1 MGKIS
6 KKFKLIQESVDFEKE
21 YELEEALGIFDQFK
35 SPKVTESLD
44 IAFKLG
50 IAADKSD
57 QNVRGAIT
65 LPHSLG
71 KEVAVAVFADGDAAS
86 SAKSAGAEHVG
97 MDDLAEQFKKDEVS
111 VDVVIATQA
120 AMKVVGQ
127 LGQVLG
133 PKGLMPNPKL
143 GSVTTD
149 LKSAIKDAKSGQAEI
164 RNDKDGNIGVSI
176 GKKSFTDEKLIKNFN
191 AIVETLEKEKSNN
204 TVKGDLIKSA
214 FITSTMGVSY
224 KLKLGKNI

>member
-133 PKGLMPNPKL
+133 PKGLMPNPKT
-143 GSVTTD
+143 GTVTD
-149 LKSAIKDAKSGQAEI
+149 NVEEAVKNAKSGQVRF
-164 RNDKDGNIGVSI
+164 RNDKNGIIHGTIGRVGFTKDQLSENLTVLI
-176 GKKSFTDEKLIKNFN
+176 DELKKLKP
-191 AIVETLEKEKSNN
+191 AGA
-204 TVKGDLIKSA
+204 KGVHLKSA
-214 FITSTMGVSY
+214 HISSTFGPGLRINLSSFV
-224 KLKLGKNI
+224 

>member
-86 SAKSAGAEHVG
+86 SAKSAGAEHIG

-133 PKGLMPNPKL
+133 PKGLMPNPKT
-143 GSVTTD
+143 GTVTD
-149 LKSAIKDAKSGQAEI
+149 NVEEAVKNAKSGQVRF
-164 RNDKDGNIGVSI
+164 RNDKNGIIHGTIGRVGFTKDQLSENLTVLI
-176 GKKSFTDEKLIKNFN
+176 DELKKLKP
-191 AIVETLEKEKSNN
+191 AGA
-204 TVKGDLIKSA
+204 KGVYLKSA
-214 FITSTMGVSY
+214 HISSTFGPGLRINLSSFV
-224 KLKLGKNI
+224 

>member
-6 KKFKLIQESVDFEKE
+6 RKFKLIQESVDFDKE

-71 KEVAVAVFADGDAAS
+71 KEVAVAVFADGDAATL
-86 SAKSAGAEHVG
+86 AKSAGAEHVG

-133 PKGLMPNPKL
+133 PKGLMPNPKT
-143 GSVTTD
+143 GTVTD
-149 LKSAIKDAKSGQAEI
+149 NVEEAVKNAKSGQVRF
-164 RNDKDGNIGVSI
+164 RNDKNGIIHGTIGRVGFTKDQLSENLTVLI
-176 GKKSFTDEKLIKNFN
+176 DELKKLKP
-191 AIVETLEKEKSNN
+191 AGA
-204 TVKGDLIKSA
+204 KGVYLKSA
-214 FITSTMGVSY
+214 HISSTFGPGLRINLSSFV
-224 KLKLGKNI
+224 

>member
-71 KEVAVAVFADGDAAS
+71 KEVAVAVFADGDAATL
-86 SAKSAGAEHVG
+86 AKSAGAEHVG

-133 PKGLMPNPKL
+133 PKGLMPNPKT
-143 GSVTTD
+143 GTVTD
-149 LKSAIKDAKSGQAEI
+149 NVEEAVKNAKSGQVRF
-164 RNDKDGNIGVSI
+164 RNDKNGIIHGTIGRVGFTKDQLSENLTVLI
-176 GKKSFTDEKLIKNFN
+176 DELKKLKP
-191 AIVETLEKEKSNN
+191 AGA
-204 TVKGDLIKSA
+204 KGVYLKSA
-214 FITSTMGVSY
+214 HISSTFGPGLRINLSSFV
-224 KLKLGKNI
+224 

>member
-71 KEVAVAVFADGDAAS
+71 KEVAVAVFADGDAAT

-133 PKGLMPNPKL
+133 PKGLMPNPKT
-143 GSVTTD
+143 GTVTD
-149 LKSAIKDAKSGQAEI
+149 NVEEAVKNAKSGQVRF
-164 RNDKDGNIGVSI
+164 RNDKNGIIHGTIGRVGFTKDQLSENLTVLI
-176 GKKSFTDEKLIKNFN
+176 DELKKLKP
-191 AIVETLEKEKSNN
+191 AGA
-204 TVKGDLIKSA
+204 KGVYLKSA
-214 FITSTMGVSY
+214 HISSTFGPGLRINLSSFI
-224 KLKLGKNI
+224 

>member
-71 KEVAVAVFADGDAAS
+71 KEVTVAVFADGDAAS

-133 PKGLMPNPKL
+133 PKGLMPNPKT
-143 GSVTTD
+143 GTVTD
-149 LKSAIKDAKSGQAEI
+149 NVEEAVKNAKSGQVRF
-164 RNDKDGNIGVSI
+164 RNDKNGIIHGTIGRVGFTKDQLSENLTVLI
-176 GKKSFTDEKLIKNFN
+176 DELKKLKP
-191 AIVETLEKEKSNN
+191 AGA
-204 TVKGDLIKSA
+204 KGVYLKSA
-214 FITSTMGVSY
+214 HISSTFGPGLRINLSSFV
-224 KLKLGKNI
+224 

>member
-35 SPKVTESLD
+35 SPKITESLD

-71 KEVAVAVFADGDAAS
+71 KEVAVAVFADGDAAT

-133 PKGLMPNPKL
+133 PKGLMPNPKT
-143 GSVTTD
+143 GTVTD
-149 LKSAIKDAKSGQAEI
+149 NVEEAVKNAKSGQVRF
-164 RNDKDGNIGVSI
+164 RNDKNGIIHGTIGRVGFTKDQLSENLTVLI
-176 GKKSFTDEKLIKNFN
+176 DELKKLKP
-191 AIVETLEKEKSNN
+191 AGA
-204 TVKGDLIKSA
+204 KGVYLKSA
-214 FITSTMGVSY
+214 HISSTFGPGLRINLSSFV
-224 KLKLGKNI
+224 

>member
-6 KKFKLIQESVDFEKE
+6 KKFKLIQESVDFERE

-133 PKGLMPNPKL
+133 PKGLMPNPKT
-143 GSVTTD
+143 GTVTD
-149 LKSAIKDAKSGQAEI
+149 NVEEAVKNAKSGQVRF
-164 RNDKDGNIGVSI
+164 RNDKNGIIHGTIGRVGFTKDQLSENLTVLI
-176 GKKSFTDEKLIKNFN
+176 DELKKLKP
-191 AIVETLEKEKSNN
+191 AGA
-204 TVKGDLIKSA
+204 KGVYLKSA
-214 FITSTMGVSY
+214 HISSTFGPGLRINLSSFV
-224 KLKLGKNI
+224 

>member
-1 MGKIS
+1 MGKLS
-6 KKFKLIQESVDFEKE
+6 KKFKLIQESVDLEKE
-21 YELEEALGIFDQFK
+21 FELDEALSVFDQFK
-35 SPKVTESLD
+35 STKATESID

-71 KEVAVAVFADGDAAS
+71 KAVSVAVFADGDAATA
-86 SAKSAGAEHVG
+86 AKSAGAEHIG
-97 MDDLAEQFKKDEVS
+97 MDDLAEQFKKDEIS

-133 PKGLMPNPKL
+133 PKGLMPNPKT
-143 GSVTTD
+143 GTVTD
-149 LKSAIKDAKSGQAEI
+149 NVEEAVKNAKSGQVRF
-164 RNDKDGNIGVSI
+164 RNDKNGIIHGTIGRVGFTKDQLSENLTVLI
-176 GKKSFTDEKLIKNFN
+176 DELKKLKP
-191 AIVETLEKEKSNN
+191 AGA
-204 TVKGDLIKSA
+204 KGIYLKSA
-214 FITSTMGVSY
+214 HLSSTFGPGLRLNISSY
-224 KLKLGKNI
+224 I

>member
-71 KEVAVAVFADGDAAS
+71 KEVAVAVFADGDAATL
-86 SAKSAGAEHVG
+86 AKSAGAEHVG

-133 PKGLMPNPKL
+133 PKGLMPNPKT
-143 GSVTTD
+143 GTVTD
-149 LKSAIKDAKSGQAEI
+149 NVEEAVKNAKSGQVRF
-164 RNDKDGNIGVSI
+164 RNDKNGIIHGTIGRVGFTKDQLSENLTVLI
-176 GKKSFTDEKLIKNFN
+176 DELKKLKP
-191 AIVETLEKEKSNN
+191 AGA
-204 TVKGDLIKSA
+204 KGVYLKSA
-214 FITSTMGVSY
+214 HISSTFGPGLRISLSSFV
-224 KLKLGKNI
+224 

>member
-1 MGKIS
+1 MGRIS

-71 KEVAVAVFADGDAAS
+71 KEVTVAVFADGDAAK
-86 SAKSAGAEHVG
+86 SAKSVGAEHVG

-111 VDVVIATQA
+111 ADVVISTQA

-133 PKGLMPNPKL
+133 PKGLMPNPKT
-143 GSVTTD
+143 GTVTD
-149 LKSAIKDAKSGQAEI
+149 NVEEAVKNAKSGQVRF
-164 RNDKDGNIGVSI
+164 RNDKNGIIHGTIGRVGFTKDQLSENLTVLI
-176 GKKSFTDEKLIKNFN
+176 DELKKLKP
-191 AIVETLEKEKSNN
+191 AGA
-204 TVKGDLIKSA
+204 KGVYLKSA
-214 FITSTMGVSY
+214 HISSTFGPGLRINLSSFV
-224 KLKLGKNI
+224 

>member
-71 KEVAVAVFADGDAAS
+71 KEVTVAVFADGDAAT
-86 SAKSAGAEHVG
+86 SAKSVGAEHVG

-133 PKGLMPNPKL
+133 PKGLMPNPKT
-143 GSVTTD
+143 GTVTD
-149 LKSAIKDAKSGQAEI
+149 NVEEAVKNAKSGQVRF
-164 RNDKDGNIGVSI
+164 RNDKNGIIHGTIGRVGFTKDQLSENLTVLI
-176 GKKSFTDEKLIKNFN
+176 DELKKLKP
-191 AIVETLEKEKSNN
+191 AGA
-204 TVKGDLIKSA
+204 KGVYLKSA
-214 FITSTMGVSY
+214 HISSTFGPGLRINLSSFV
-224 KLKLGKNI
+224 

>member
-71 KEVAVAVFADGDAAS
+71 KEVAVAVFADGDAAT

-133 PKGLMPNPKL
+133 PKGLMPNPKT
-143 GSVTTD
+143 GTVTD
-149 LKSAIKDAKSGQAEI
+149 NVEEAVKNAKSGQVRF
-164 RNDKDGNIGVSI
+164 RNDKNGIIHGTIGRVGFTKDQLSENLTVLI
-176 GKKSFTDEKLIKNFN
+176 DELKKLKP
-191 AIVETLEKEKSNN
+191 AGA
-204 TVKGDLIKSA
+204 KGVYLKSA
-214 FITSTMGVSY
+214 HLSSTFGPGLRINLSSFV
-224 KLKLGKNI
+224 

>member
-6 KKFKLIQESVDFEKE
+6 KKFKLIQKSVDFEKE

-57 QNVRGAIT
+57 QNVRGAVT

-71 KEVAVAVFADGDAAS
+71 KQVTVAVFADGDAAT
-86 SAKSAGAEHVG
+86 SAKSAGAEHIG
-97 MDDLAEQFKKDEVS
+97 MDDLAELFKKDEVS

-133 PKGLMPNPKL
+133 PKGLMPNPKT
-143 GSVTTD
+143 GTVTD
-149 LKSAIKDAKSGQAEI
+149 NVEEAVKNAKSGQVRF
-164 RNDKDGNIGVSI
+164 RNDKNGIVHGTIGRVGFTKDQLSENLTVL
-176 GKKSFTDEKLIKNFN
+176 TDELKKLKP
-191 AIVETLEKEKSNN
+191 AGA
-204 TVKGDLIKSA
+204 KGVYLKSA
-214 FITSTMGVSY
+214 HLSSTFGPG
-224 KLKLGKNI
+224 LKINISSFV

>member
-1 MGKIS
+1 MS
-6 KKFKLIQESVDFEKE
+6 LKKLLVFLINSNH
-21 YELEEALGIFDQFK
+21 L
-35 SPKVTESLD
+35 KVTESLD

-71 KEVAVAVFADGDAAS
+71 KEVAVAVFADGDAAT

-133 PKGLMPNPKL
+133 PKGLMPNPKT
-143 GSVTTD
+143 GTVTD
-149 LKSAIKDAKSGQAEI
+149 NVEEAVKNAKSGQVRF
-164 RNDKDGNIGVSI
+164 RNDKNGIIHGTIGRVGFTKDQLSENLTVLI
-176 GKKSFTDEKLIKNFN
+176 DELKKLKP
-191 AIVETLEKEKSNN
+191 AGA
-204 TVKGDLIKSA
+204 KGVYLKSA
-214 FITSTMGVSY
+214 HISSTFGPGLRINLSSFV
-224 KLKLGKNI
+224 

>member
-6 KKFKLIQESVDFEKE
+6 KKFKLIQESIDFEKE

-133 PKGLMPNPKL
+133 PKGLMPNPKT
-143 GSVTTD
+143 GTVTD
-149 LKSAIKDAKSGQAEI
+149 NVEEAVKNAKSGQVRF
-164 RNDKDGNIGVSI
+164 RNDKNGIIHGTIGRVGFTKDQLSENLTVLI
-176 GKKSFTDEKLIKNFN
+176 DELKKLKP
-191 AIVETLEKEKSNN
+191 AGA
-204 TVKGDLIKSA
+204 KGVYLKSA
-214 FITSTMGVSY
+214 HISSTFGPGLRINLSSFV
-224 KLKLGKNI
+224 

>member
-6 KKFKLIQESVDFEKE
+6 KKLKLIQESVDFEKE

-133 PKGLMPNPKL
+133 PKGLMPNPKT
-143 GSVTTD
+143 GTVTD
-149 LKSAIKDAKSGQAEI
+149 NVEEAVKNAKSGQVRF
-164 RNDKDGNIGVSI
+164 RNDKNGIIHGTIGRVGFTKDQLSENLTVLI
-176 GKKSFTDEKLIKNFN
+176 DELKKLKP
-191 AIVETLEKEKSNN
+191 AGA
-204 TVKGDLIKSA
+204 KGVYLKSA
-214 FITSTMGVSY
+214 HISSTFGPGLRINLSSFI
-224 KLKLGKNI
+224 

>member
-71 KEVAVAVFADGDAAS
+71 KEVAVAVFADGDAAT

-133 PKGLMPNPKL
+133 PKGLMPNPKT
-143 GSVTTD
+143 GTVTD
-149 LKSAIKDAKSGQAEI
+149 NVEEAVKNAKSGQVRF
-164 RNDKDGNIGVSI
+164 RNDKNGIIHGTIGRVGFTKDQLSENLTVLI
-176 GKKSFTDEKLIKNFN
+176 DELKKLKP
-191 AIVETLEKEKSNN
+191 AGA
-204 TVKGDLIKSA
+204 KGVYLKSA
-214 FITSTMGVSY
+214 HISSTFGPGLRINLSSFV
-224 KLKLGKNI
+224 